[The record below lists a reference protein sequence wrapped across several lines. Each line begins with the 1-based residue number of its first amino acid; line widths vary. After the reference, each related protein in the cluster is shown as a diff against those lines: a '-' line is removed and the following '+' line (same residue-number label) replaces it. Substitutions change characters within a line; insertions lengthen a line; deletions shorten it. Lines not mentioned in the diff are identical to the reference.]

1 MSTDILDSLKL
12 LSVADKLEVA
22 QILWEDIVEKQDI
35 VSVPKEHEVVL
46 DERLMKIE
54 DGKTS
59 FNKWS
64 SISSK
69 YE

>member
-12 LSVADKLEVA
+12 LSLADKLEVA

-54 DGKTS
+54 NGKTS

-64 SISSK
+64 SIRSK

>member
-1 MSTDILDSLKL
+1 
-12 LSVADKLEVA
+12 
-22 QILWEDIVEKQDI
+22 LWEDIVEKQDI

-54 DGKTS
+54 NGKTS

-64 SISSK
+64 SIRSK

>member
-12 LSVADKLEVA
+12 LSLADKLEVA
-22 QILWEDIVEKQDI
+22 QILWEDIVEKQDM

-64 SISSK
+64 SIRSK

>member
-12 LSVADKLEVA
+12 LSLADKLEFA
-22 QILWEDIVEKQDI
+22 QILWEDIVEKQDM

-64 SISSK
+64 SIRSK

>member
-22 QILWEDIVEKQDI
+22 QILWEDIVEKQDM

-59 FNKWS
+59 FNKWN
-64 SISSK
+64 SIRSK

>member
-1 MSTDILDSLKL
+1 MSTDILDSLKF
-12 LSVADKLEVA
+12 LSLADKLEVA

-64 SISSK
+64 SIRSK

>member
-22 QILWEDIVEKQDI
+22 QILWEDIVEKQDM

-64 SISSK
+64 SIRSK

>member
-12 LSVADKLEVA
+12 LSLADKLEVA
-22 QILWEDIVEKQDI
+22 QILWEDIVEKQDM

-59 FNKWS
+59 FNKWN
-64 SISSK
+64 SIRSK

>member
-64 SISSK
+64 SIRSK

>member
-12 LSVADKLEVA
+12 LSLADKLEVA

-64 SISSK
+64 SIRSK

>member
-1 MSTDILDSLKL
+1 MSTDILDSLKF
-12 LSVADKLEVA
+12 LSLADKLEVA

-54 DGKTS
+54 NGKTS

-64 SISSK
+64 SIRSK

>member
-12 LSVADKLEVA
+12 LSLADKLEVA
-22 QILWEDIVEKQDI
+22 QILWEDIVEKQDM

-54 DGKTS
+54 NGKTS

-64 SISSK
+64 SIRSK